1 MSSQFVLPP
10 FISRTVQAVLTPSVI
25 DFWAAELGLDARVE
39 RTLARVVAR
48 WMETPDTVTLVL
60 KPNRNFAGF
69 SAGQHVNLTIEIDG
83 VRHTRSYSFSEA
95 PAATGLVAITIKK
108 VPNGRVSSYLVDTA
122 AVGDSIELG
131 RAFGDMTLAQTL
143 PAPVAGVLPKLLF
156 LGAGSGITPLMS
168 LLRQLAQDG
177 MPADVVLMY
186 YVRTRQD
193 LIFANELQ
201 ALAAQHPTLRVQPVF
216 EMEPELAD
224 GELSGRPSRAQ
235 FDDVVADLAERH
247 VFVCGPT
254 GFMNAVRDLCDGI
267 APAFHAEA
275 FTPPKFTPVADGVQA
290 MARIT
295 LARSKRVIEVP
306 QGMPLLDALEA
317 QGIKPRSGCRM
328 GICNTCSCGKSG
340 GVTRNLLDDSV
351 SPDDTASL
359 RICVS
364 AAASDLTLDL

>member
-10 FISRTVQAVLTPSVI
+10 FLSRTVQAVLTPAVI
-25 DFWAAELGLDARVE
+25 DFWAAELGFNARVE
-39 RTLARVVAR
+39 RTMARVVAR

-69 SAGQHVNLTIEIDG
+69 SAGQHVNLSVEIDG

-108 VPNGRVSSYLVDTA
+108 VPNGRVSTHLVDHA
-122 AVGDSIELG
+122 AIGDSIELG
-131 RAFGDMTLAQTL
+131 RAFGDMTLARTL
-143 PAPVAGVLPKLLF
+143 PAPVAGTLPKLLF
-156 LGAGSGITPLMS
+156 LAAGSGVTPLMS
-168 LLRQLAQDG
+168 LLRELAQTG

-186 YVRTRQD
+186 YVRTRLD
-193 LIFANELQ
+193 LIFASELRE
-201 ALAAQHPTLRVQPVF
+201 LAERHATLRVQPVY
-216 EMEPELAD
+216 ELEQELAD

-235 FDDVVADLAERH
+235 FDAAIPDLNERH
-247 VFVCGPT
+247 VYVCGPT
-254 GFMNAVRDLCDGI
+254 GFMDAVRGLCDGI

-275 FTPPKFTPVADGVQA
+275 FTPPKFTPVAEGVQA

-295 LARSKRVIEVP
+295 LARSQRVIEVA

-328 GICNTCSCGKSG
+328 GICNTCACGKSD
-340 GVTRNLLDDSV
+340 GVTRNLLNNEVSV
-351 SPDDTASL
+351 DASTSL
-359 RICVS
+359 RICVN
-364 AAASDLTLDL
+364 AAAGDITLDL